1 MEPEVERK
9 NKENTDLTSMAEEE
23 EEEEEKEENDE
34 EEESSPLRSN
44 LSKATKPLSSFPPK
58 SPQLQP
64 IPSLQN
70 PPPPSYG
77 TGKRKPFSPP
87 IKQQEN
93 SSNQLRLQP
102 EQKKPFSPS
111 QSQSPE
117 ISLNPIKFHPPEQK
131 RVFFHAPPP
140 PPQSPSPDIPSSP
153 SPSLH
158 EEKKKSFS
166 PPAPLPS
173 QPPPSEKP
181 QSKAMV
187 SVGCSPLRSPIE
199 QHKYQTPPETPQG
212 LVPIPKPSS
221 PVIAVNRSMREELS
235 VMTKIDNG
243 VDGSRHREDI
253 ENGTDRRKPKV
264 LSSILRRESKLERVK
279 KTALG
284 FRICA
289 LVFCLISFS
298 VMAAD
303 RTQGWAGDSFERYK
317 EYRYCFSVN
326 IIGFVYAGIQAYDL
340 AYSLA
345 TEKHVIPRNF
355 GYYFDFFMDQIMTY
369 LLISASSSAATR
381 VDDWVT
387 NWGKDEFTK
396 MATASIGM
404 SFMAFFAF
412 AFSSLISGYNLC
424 TRDSYN

>member
-1 MEPEVERK
+1 M
-9 NKENTDLTSMAEEE
+9 
-23 EEEEEKEENDE
+23 
-34 EEESSPLRSN
+34 
-44 LSKATKPLSSFPPK
+44 
-58 SPQLQP
+58 
-64 IPSLQN
+64 
-70 PPPPSYG
+70 
-77 TGKRKPFSPP
+77 
-87 IKQQEN
+87 
-93 SSNQLRLQP
+93 RLQP
-102 EQKKPFSPS
+102 EQKKPFS

-117 ISLNPIKFHPPEQK
+117 ISALNPMKFHPPEQK
-131 RVFFHAPPP
+131 KVFFHPPPP

-153 SPSLH
+153 SID
-158 EEKKKSFS
+158 EEKRKFFS

-199 QHKYQTPPETPQG
+199 HHKYQTTPDTTPQDS
-212 LVPIPKPSS
+212 VPVPKPSS

-235 VMTKIDNG
+235 VMTKTDNRE
-243 VDGSRHREDI
+243 DGNKHREDI

-279 KTALG
+279 KAALG

-326 IIGFVYAGIQAYDL
+326 IIGFVYAGFQAYDL

-345 TEKHVIPRNF
+345 TERHVIPRNF

-381 VDDWVT
+381 VDDWVS

>member
-1 MEPEVERK
+1 MEPEVKRKK

-23 EEEEEKEENDE
+23 EENEENDE

-44 LSKATKPLSSFPPK
+44 SSKATKPLSSFPPK

-70 PPPPSYG
+70 PPPSSYV

-87 IKQQEN
+87 LKPQEN
-93 SSNQLRLQP
+93 SSNQVRLQP
-102 EQKKPFSPS
+102 ELKKPFSP
-111 QSQSPE
+111 SQSPE
-117 ISLNPIKFHPPEQK
+117 ISLNPMKFHPPEQK
-131 RVFFHAPPP
+131 KVFFHPPPP
-140 PPQSPSPDIPSSP
+140 PPQSPPPDIPSSP
-153 SPSLH
+153 SLD

-166 PPAPLPS
+166 PTAPLPS

-199 QHKYQTPPETPQG
+199 HHKYQTTTDAPQDS
-212 LVPIPKPSS
+212 VPVPKPPS

-235 VMTKIDNG
+235 VMTKTDNG
-243 VDGSRHREDI
+243 EDGNRHREDI

-279 KTALG
+279 KAALG

-326 IIGFVYAGIQAYDL
+326 IIAFVYAGFQAYDL

-345 TEKHVIPRNF
+345 TERHVIPRSF
-355 GYYFDFFMDQIMTY
+355 GYFFDFFMDQIMTY
-369 LLISASSSAATR
+369 LLMSASSSAATR
-381 VDDWVT
+381 VDDWVS
-387 NWGKDEFTK
+387 NWGMDEFTK

-412 AFSSLISGYNLC
+412 AFSSLISGCNLC

>member
-1 MEPEVERK
+1 MEPEMKR
-9 NKENTDLTSMAEEE
+9 NKENTDLSSMAVQEEE
-23 EEEEEKEENDE
+23 EEENEVNDE

-44 LSKATKPLSSFPPK
+44 SSKATKPLSSFPPR

-64 IPSLQN
+64 LPSLQN
-70 PPPPSYG
+70 PPPSSYV

-87 IKQQEN
+87 LKPK
-93 SSNQLRLQP
+93 P
-102 EQKKPFSPS
+102 EQKE
-111 QSQSPE
+111 SPE
-117 ISLNPIKFHPPEQK
+117 ISSNPMKFHPSQQK
-131 RVFFHAPPP
+131 IKKAFFHPPP
-140 PPQSPSPDIPSSP
+140 PPPESPSPDIPSSP
-153 SPSLH
+153 SPSLSLH
-158 EEKKKSFS
+158 EENKKPFS
-166 PPAPLPS
+166 PTPAS
-173 QPPPSEKP
+173 QPPLSEKP

-187 SVGCSPLRSPIE
+187 SVGCSPLRSPVE
-199 QHKYQTPPETPQG
+199 QHKSHETPQDS
-212 LVPIPKPSS
+212 VPIPKPSS
-221 PVIAVNRSMREELS
+221 PAIVVNRSMREELS
-235 VMTKIDNG
+235 SMTKIDNG
-243 VDGSRHREDI
+243 EDEIAGNRHTQDV
-253 ENGTDRRKPKV
+253 ENGTEPRKPKV

-279 KTALG
+279 KAALG

-303 RTQGWAGDSFERYK
+303 TTQGWAGDSFQRYR

-326 IIGFVYAGIQAYDL
+326 IIGFVYAGFQAYDL

-345 TEKHVIPRNF
+345 TEKHVVPRNF

-387 NWGKDEFTK
+387 NWGKDQFTK
-396 MATASIGM
+396 MASASIAM
-404 SFMAFFAF
+404 SFMAFFTF